1 MCAECECL
9 LHVSCCLE
17 HISLCG
23 DVIDEIDEGS
33 LGDAWCDRRTV
44 FEFAMVSEYAVN
56 DEIDFAFFDTLFAQ
70 ESVEVVCRHIDMSE
84 QVHIL
89 LSFAFG
95 IVFTEFSPVVE
106 KDCYDDAFYL
116 DFLGVRIY
124 GIESFEQVEHLPS
137 VVEESA
143 REGMVNA
150 CSCRILAVWFVES
163 GSILVDD
170 GSEFFVFAEGEQL
183 TNGILPLSAR
193 YWSRNEFVERMIL
206 SRKLPEDDVE
216 LSCGLLPLI
225 VTNVEESDELN
236 A

>member
-1 MCAECECL
+1 
-9 LHVSCCLE
+9 
-17 HISLCG
+17 
-23 DVIDEIDEGS
+23 
-33 LGDAWCDRRTV
+33 
-44 FEFAMVSEYAVN
+44 
-56 DEIDFAFFDTLFAQ
+56 
-70 ESVEVVCRHIDMSE
+70 MSE

-89 LSFAFG
+89 LCFALG

-124 GIESFEQVEHLPS
+124 WIESFEEVEHLPS

-143 REGMVNA
+143 RKGMVNA

-183 TNGILPLSAR
+183 TDGILPLSAR

-206 SRKLPEDDVE
+206 RRELPEDDVE
-216 LSCGLLPLI
+216 LSC
-225 VTNVEESDELN
+225 
-236 A
+236 

>member
-1 MCAECECL
+1 MCAECECF

-89 LSFAFG
+89 LCFAFG

-116 DFLGVRIY
+116 DFLGIRIY

-137 VVEESA
+137 VVEQSA
-143 REGMVNA
+143 RKGMVNA
-150 CSCRILAVWFVES
+150 CSCRILAIWLVEC
-163 GSILVDD
+163 GSIFVDD
-170 GSEFFVFAEGEQL
+170 SCEFFVFTESEQL
-183 TNGILPLSAR
+183 ANGIFPLATSDG
-193 YWSRNEFVERMIL
+193 SRHEFVERMIFG
-206 SRKLPEDDVE
+206 RELPEHDVE
-216 LSCGLLPLI
+216 LSR
-225 VTNVEESDELN
+225 
-236 A
+236 